1 MDFSWDVVP
10 DSVLLSIF
18 SYLSAQDL
26 AACGMVCWRW
36 RGASQSQRL
45 WKRLLRSDYQL
56 EFYSHNQRPCY
67 KEYRRLAQLGTV
79 RNVKILSEHED
90 EVWHVI
96 FSNDGTLLA
105 AGGKEGC
112 IVVWNVT
119 DTEKISRQWRLDV
132 HDHGAAEVC
141 FFEFSSN
148 DELLLVSAGISRQNL
163 LGAVIICDARL
174 GTTQLMVLNVYFNF
188 FACWLNTQWF
198 VTGYFEEIIGGPFA
212 ISLLSIENIR
222 ETTTDLY
229 QNINTYPHKINVIKL
244 VFYLHNIFQLQ
255 HCKVVHNGP
264 NNILICQISM
274 SSVDYFASVAIR
286 NDENGR
292 PSLVNSQQDPDPRK
306 QFDYIVPLDGH
317 INGMVLSCDSSKII
331 ASVNHKGP
339 PLTVEVC
346 IYDVVTLHLLHRLPS
361 DNMANPQS
369 FYYQFP
375 AISQE
380 RIAW

>member
-1 MDFSWDVVP
+1 
-10 DSVLLSIF
+10 
-18 SYLSAQDL
+18 
-26 AACGMVCWRW
+26 
-36 RGASQSQRL
+36 
-45 WKRLLRSDYQL
+45 
-56 EFYSHNQRPCY
+56 
-67 KEYRRLAQLGTV
+67 
-79 RNVKILSEHED
+79 
-90 EVWHVI
+90 
-96 FSNDGTLLA
+96 
-105 AGGKEGC
+105 
-112 IVVWNVT
+112 
-119 DTEKISRQWRLDV
+119 
-132 HDHGAAEVC
+132 
-141 FFEFSSN
+141 
-148 DELLLVSAGISRQNL
+148 
-163 LGAVIICDARL
+163 
-174 GTTQLMVLNVYFNF
+174 
-188 FACWLNTQWF
+188 
-198 VTGYFEEIIGGPFA
+198 
-212 ISLLSIENIR
+212 
-222 ETTTDLY
+222 
-229 QNINTYPHKINVIKL
+229 
-244 VFYLHNIFQLQ
+244 
-255 HCKVVHNGP
+255 
-264 NNILICQISM
+264 M